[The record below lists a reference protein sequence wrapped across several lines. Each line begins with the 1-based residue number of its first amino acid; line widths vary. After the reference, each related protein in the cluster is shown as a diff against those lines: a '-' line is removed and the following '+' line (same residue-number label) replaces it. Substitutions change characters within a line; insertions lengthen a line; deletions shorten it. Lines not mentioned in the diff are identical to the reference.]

1 VTGGQDRHHVQ
12 SLRVREVIAETAEAR
27 SLIFDI
33 PAAFRPVYAYQ
44 AGQFLTL
51 VLEIGG
57 RQVRRCYSLSSAPD
71 IDPHHTVTVK
81 RVKNGLV
88 SNWINDHIKAGD
100 SLSALPPSGHFV
112 LPNEPLPLCLY
123 AAGSGIT
130 PILSLIKTALARWSV
145 PIALFYANRDA
156 PSTIFA
162 RNLASLCE
170 KHGDRLDVHW
180 HFDDRDGPILPRYF
194 SRSGRMPGDA
204 VHYLCGPGPY
214 MALAEEA
221 LLDAGVGA
229 SRILSERFLSPDN
242 PDDHMAPQSAEGTAA
257 MLTVV
262 IDGCRHEV
270 TCASGETILAAAR
283 RAGLNPPSACEQG
296 SCGSCIAK
304 IAGGTATMRHNDVLN
319 AQEIAEGLVLT
330 CQAEPCSDRL
340 IVEF

>member
-1 VTGGQDRHHVQ
+1 MTGGQDRHHVQ
-12 SLRVREVIAETAEAR
+12 SLRVREVIPETAEAK
-27 SLIFDI
+27 SLVFDV

-100 SLSALPPSGHFV
+100 SLSVLPPSGHFV

-130 PILSLIKTALARWSV
+130 PILSLIKTALTRWSV

-162 RNLASLCE
+162 RNLASLRE
-170 KHGDRLDVHW
+170 KHGDRLDVQW
-180 HFDDRDGPILPRYF
+180 HFDDRDGLVQPRHF
-194 SRSGRMPGDA
+194 ARPARMPGDA
-204 VHYLCGPGPY
+204 VHYLCGPGPF
-214 MALAEEA
+214 MALAEQT
-221 LLDAGVGA
+221 LLHAGVRA

-242 PDDHMAPQSAEGTAA
+242 PDDHVAPPGATGMAAT
-257 MLTVV
+257 LTIV
-262 IDGCRHEV
+262 IDGRQHELA
-270 TCASGETILAAAR
+270 CASGETILAAAR

-340 IVEF
+340 TVEF